1 MSSKLLLRLA
11 AFTMFVY
18 YILHFISIP
27 NKGMLNDTLPDSL
40 STPMT
45 QLKINYIGRDTDFQI
60 FYESNIYAFSMALAL
75 VFILLWMLS
84 DLTEKYKI
92 IAARLLIP
100 FIFFLIL
107 LGGEELLYGHSFA
120 GALSLISALLT
131 GIAFFKMRGLSIKIN
146 LIPDED

>member
-18 YILHFISIP
+18 YILHFTSIP

-100 FIFFLIL
+100 FIFFNIT
-107 LGGEELLYGHSFA
+107 GWRRVTVRAFICWSPQPLYP
-120 GALSLISALLT
+120 LY
-131 GIAFFKMRGLSIKIN
+131 
-146 LIPDED
+146 